1 MSGVQNTRNTAGQ
14 DFAKLYADTM
24 KNTDGWIS
32 DAATRHT
39 TFNVFGL
46 KVPRTFIFTDEE
58 KMNREIQNL
67 QDLRRQ
73 VQQSLD
79 KVANMGNDMLKRLQG
94 YQ

>member
-1 MSGVQNTRNTAGQ
+1 MSGVQNSRSAGQ

-24 KNTDGWIS
+24 KNTDGWIN

-46 KVPRTFIFTDEE
+46 KLPRTALFTDEA
-58 KMNREIQNL
+58 KMQREISNL

-73 VQQSLD
+73 VQESLD
-79 KVANMGNDMLKRLQG
+79 KVANLGNEMLKRLQG
-94 YQ
+94 FS